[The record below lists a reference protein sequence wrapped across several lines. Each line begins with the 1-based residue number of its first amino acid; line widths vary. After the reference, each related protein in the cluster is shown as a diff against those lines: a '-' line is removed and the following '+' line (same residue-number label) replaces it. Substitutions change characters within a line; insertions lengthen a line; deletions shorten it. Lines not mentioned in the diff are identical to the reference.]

1 MIKINRNKFFR
12 KLIPKNQQIK
22 LSISNKNNHLN
33 NIINNNI
40 TIKVKNNIQ
49 TNKKLRFK
57 MKIIKLNNNKNI
69 KNNLINQWIINQ
81 YKRKILNK
89 IFI

>member
-69 KNNLINQWIINQ
+69 KNNLINQ
-81 YKRKILNK
+81 
-89 IFI
+89 